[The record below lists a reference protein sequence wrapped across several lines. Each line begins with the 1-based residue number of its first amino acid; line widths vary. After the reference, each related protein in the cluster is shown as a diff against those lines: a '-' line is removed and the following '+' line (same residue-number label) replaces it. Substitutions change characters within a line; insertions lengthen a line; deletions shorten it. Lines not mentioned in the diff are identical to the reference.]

1 MMHLQLQGIDYVR
14 TSISSIL
21 IGQSSVDEHL
31 NNIAIIRRTL
41 LEAGLKV
48 YKNKVKFFST
58 EIEHLIFWLN
68 RKCIKPMP
76 NNILAID
83 EMKSKTKPKDIQP
96 FIGMVMLIRW
106 YKYLTYIIHTSTDTV
121 RFDRYT

>member
-1 MMHLQLQGIDYVR
+1 MMHLLQGIDYVR

-31 NNIAIIRRTL
+31 NNIAIILRTL
-41 LEAGLKV
+41 REAGLKV

-68 RKCIKPMP
+68 RKYILSLYL
-76 NNILAID
+76 NID
-83 EMKSKTKPKDIQP
+83 
-96 FIGMVMLIRW
+96 
-106 YKYLTYIIHTSTDTV
+106 
-121 RFDRYT
+121 

>member
-41 LEAGLKV
+41 RRAGLKV
-48 YKNKVKFFST
+48 YKYKVKFFST

-68 RKCIKPMP
+68 RKYIKPIL
-76 NNILAID
+76 NNRLAID
-83 EMKSKTKPKDIQP
+83 EIKSKTIPKDIQS
-96 FIGMVMLIRW
+96 FRSMVPVKI
-106 YKYLTYIIHTSTDTV
+106 
-121 RFDRYT
+121 

>member
-1 MMHLQLQGIDYVR
+1 MMHLLQGIDYVR

-21 IGQSSVDEHL
+21 IGQSSIDEHL
-31 NNIAIIRRTL
+31 NNIAIILRTL
-41 LEAGLKV
+41 REAGLKV

-68 RKCIKPMP
+68 RKCIKPIP

-83 EMKSKTKPKDIQP
+83 EMKSKNKPKDI
-96 FIGMVMLIRW
+96 
-106 YKYLTYIIHTSTDTV
+106 
-121 RFDRYT
+121 